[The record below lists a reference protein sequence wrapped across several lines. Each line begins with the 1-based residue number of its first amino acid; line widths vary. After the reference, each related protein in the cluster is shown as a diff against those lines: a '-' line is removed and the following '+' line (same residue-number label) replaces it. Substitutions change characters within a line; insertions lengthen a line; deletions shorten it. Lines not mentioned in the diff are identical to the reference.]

1 MPPPSPSTDPAESG
15 RRGPPPRRRRAR
27 VSAVVGVLAAL
38 VLLLVVAAPLGLLAA
53 LRTEAGTAWLLPHVP
68 DLTVEAPRG
77 ALLGGDFAADRVT
90 WLLPGPGDLLV
101 LDEPAWQGL
110 SITRSPDPGAWL
122 ALRVTRLQAARAT
135 YTPAPRPAAP
145 PSAAPTTLRLP
156 VALQVDALALGEFRT
171 PALGAAPVRE
181 IRARLQLGAEAGAQH
196 RIDGLHLVWDRVAA
210 DGSLRLGSDAPL
222 AVDALLRLQPAASAA
237 SAPSAAAAP
246 SGGSAASAPSP
257 GSASTAP
264 GTAGRATAPPSAAP
278 TVPDDWRAEV
288 RLSGPLARPALRAGV
303 RRGDGGGLP
312 LLEAD
317 ATLLPFAA
325 WPLAAL
331 QARTRDF
338 DLSAF
343 ASAAPRTALS
353 GQATVHTTGM
363 DQAAAADIQLDNTA
377 AGPWNEGRLPV
388 RSLQLRVQARPD
400 RPQVATIERFEAE
413 LGSAARPA
421 GRLGGRGGI
430 DGGRWT
436 LDATLDG
443 VAPHHLDAR
452 AAPMRLS
459 GTLALTGATTAS
471 PAPPGTGPGAAGAPA
486 AGDTVLTARGSLA
499 GRLEGTPAARPATKG
514 TARRAPAAVRPEV
527 RLAFDTTARLGA
539 DGALTVEVTQAEG
552 RAGGAAAT
560 VRGQLARAREGAP
573 WGIQARSTLTDFDP
587 RPWWSG
593 AGDSPWRR
601 GPHRLNGT
609 LAADL
614 QWRPEA
620 PPAAPRRAAPDPDPG
635 AAAHALLAP
644 WRGQA
649 SVELRPSVLA
659 GVALL
664 GRAELQARGADRAP
678 VDAQA
683 RVQLV
688 AAGNRLD
695 ASLTSR
701 ADRPADDRWQV
712 SVDAPALAAL
722 APAAALLGIA
732 APAAGSPRAGGTA
745 PPVAGRLVGQASAT
759 GRWPAVRSEG
769 RLEAQDLR
777 AGALALR
784 RGDLRWQLGTRADA
798 PADLS
803 ATVTALSV
811 AGTTADSA
819 SLRLEGTAR
828 QHRLSLSVDSQA
840 VPPAW
845 AAAGASPTVANGAA
859 PAASAAPIP
868 VAGPSPTRAE
878 LRAEG
883 GFVYASATAGT
894 LGASGWRGQVQTLTA
909 RSGQTAAAALGLRTG
924 DVAVDAAWAAGAAT
938 RVTVQPGRVEL
949 QAGPTTAAL
958 RWSRLAWQ
966 AAAAGAGASRIDAEA
981 TLEPLA
987 VAPILARLQPAFGW
1001 GGDLQV
1007 GGTISLQSS
1016 PRLRADVVLE
1026 RRRGDLSV
1034 TDEIGT
1040 QTLGLSDLRLGLNA
1054 DNGVWSFTQALAGS
1068 TLGVAAGAV
1077 VARTGSDTAWPTAA
1091 TPIQGVLELQVA
1103 NLGAWG
1109 PWVPAGWRLG
1119 GTLRTSATLGGR
1131 LGAPEY
1137 TGELRGRSLTVR
1149 NFAEGVNVTDGEVGI
1164 LLQGLTARID
1174 TFTAKAGTGTLRL
1187 TGGAS
1192 FGSAPRADVTLRADR
1207 FQLLGRVD
1215 RRIVAS
1221 GEGQLRLDPE
1231 RLAFDGRFAVDE
1243 GLVDFTRGDAP
1254 SLSDDVVV
1262 IRPPKGSGQPTAVAE
1277 REAVQKA
1284 GAAASRLGS
1293 EAAVARQA
1301 GAPAAAAKPPPAR
1314 AVALNLLVNL
1324 GRQLRLRGRGLD
1336 TGLQGELRI
1345 TSPGGRMAVN
1355 GTVSTQ
1361 GGTYQAYGQKL
1372 TIDRGSITFT
1382 GLVDNPRLDIE
1393 ATRPNT
1399 DVRVGVTV
1407 GGTATNP
1414 RIRLFSEPD
1423 LPEVD
1428 KLSWLV
1434 LGRATDGLG
1443 RTDTAL
1449 LQRAALALLAGEGP
1463 GVTDRITKA
1472 LGLDEVSLRQ
1482 TDGEVRETVISLG
1495 KQLSQRWYVGYER
1508 GLNATAGSWQLIY
1521 RIAQRLTLRAQ
1532 SGLEN
1537 SLDVIWTWRWQ

>member
-1 MPPPSPSTDPAESG
+1 MPPPSSPTSPAEPG
-15 RRGPPPRRRRAR
+15 RRGAPPRRRRVR
-27 VSAVVGVLAAL
+27 LSAVVGVLAGL
-38 VLLLVVAAPLGLLAA
+38 LLLLVVAAPLVLLTA
-53 LRTEAGTAWLLPHVP
+53 LRTEVGTAWLLRHLP
-68 DLTVEAPRG
+68 DLTIEAPRG

-101 LDEPAWQGL
+101 LDDPAWQGL
-110 SITRSPDPGAWL
+110 SITRSPDPGTWL
-122 ALRVTRLQAARAT
+122 ALRFTRLQATRAT

-171 PALGAAPVRE
+171 PALGTAPVRE
-181 IRARLQLGAEAGAQH
+181 VRARLQFGADAGAQH
-196 RIDGLHLVWDRVAA
+196 RIDGLQLVWDRIAV
-210 DGSLRLGSDAPL
+210 DGSLRLGSDAPVP
-222 AVDALLRLQPAASAA
+222 VDVMLKLQPAASAA
-237 SAPSAAAAP
+237 GSASMPPATPAAAGRAATPPSAAA
-246 SGGSAASAPSP
+246 GL
-257 GSASTAP
+257 
-264 GTAGRATAPPSAAP
+264 
-278 TVPDDWRAEV
+278 PDDWRAEL

-303 RRGDGGGLP
+303 RRGEAGGAP

-325 WPLAAL
+325 WPLADL
-331 QARTRDF
+331 QARTRDL

-343 ASAAPRTALS
+343 ASGAPRTALS
-353 GQATVHTTGM
+353 GQATVRATAM
-363 DQAAAADIQLDNTA
+363 DRAAEADIGLDNSA

-388 RSLQLRVQARPD
+388 RALQLRVQARPD

-413 LGSAARPA
+413 LGAAARPA
-421 GRLGGRGGI
+421 GRLRGRGSI
-430 DGGRWT
+430 DGDRWT

-443 VAPHHLDAR
+443 MAPQHLDAR
-452 AAPMRLS
+452 ASPMRLS
-459 GTLALTGATTAS
+459 GTLALTGMTTAPPT
-471 PAPPGTGPGAAGAPA
+471 PAGAGSAAAGVAA
-486 AGDTVLTARGSLA
+486 AGDTVLTARGGLS
-499 GRLEGTPAARPATKG
+499 GRLEDAPAVRPGRK
-514 TARRAPAAVRPEV
+514 TAGSSRRAVAAVRPEV
-527 RLAFDTTARLGA
+527 RLAFDAIARLGA
-539 DGALTVEVTQAEG
+539 EGALKIEVKEAVG
-552 RAGGAAAT
+552 RAGGAVAT
-560 VRGQLARAREGAP
+560 VRGQVDRAREGAP
-573 WGIQARSTLTDFDP
+573 WLIQARSTMTDFDP

-593 AGDSPWRR
+593 ADDSPWRR
-601 GPHRLNGT
+601 GPHRLNGS
-609 LAADL
+609 LVADL

-620 PPAAPRRAAPDPDPG
+620 APAAARTRPADTDPG
-635 AAAHALLAP
+635 AAAQALLAP

-649 SVELRPSVLA
+649 ALDLRPSVLA
-659 GVALL
+659 GVALQ
-664 GRAELQARGADRAP
+664 GRAELQARGAERAP

-695 ASLTSR
+695 ASLASR

-712 SVDAPALAAL
+712 AVDAPALAAL

-732 APAAGSPRAGGTA
+732 GPAAGPPRAGGSA
-745 PPVAGRLVGQASAT
+745 LPVAGRLVGQASAT
-759 GRWPAVRSEG
+759 GRWPAVRTEG
-769 RLEAQDLR
+769 RLAAQDLR
-777 AGALALR
+777 AGGLALR
-784 RGDLRWQLGTRADA
+784 RGDLRWQLGTRSDA

-803 ATVTALSV
+803 ATVTGLSV
-811 AGTTADSA
+811 AGTTADTA

-845 AAAGASPTVANGAA
+845 AAAGASPTGANGAA

-883 GFVYASATAGT
+883 GFVYASATSGT
-894 LGASGWRGQVQTLTA
+894 LGATGWRGQVQTLTA

-924 DVAVDAAWAAGAAT
+924 DVAVDAAWAAGAAA
-938 RVTVQPGRVEL
+938 RVTVQPGRLEL

-966 AAAAGAGASRIDAEA
+966 APPAGAGASRIDAEA

-1007 GGTISLQSS
+1007 GGTLSLQSA
-1016 PRLRADVVLE
+1016 PRLRADIVLE

-1068 TLGVAAGAV
+1068 TVGVAAGAV

-1164 LLQGLTARID
+1164 VLQGLTARID

-1192 FGSAPRADVTLRADR
+1192 FGSAPKADVTLRAER

-1221 GEGQLRLDPE
+1221 GEGQLQLDPT
-1231 RLAFDGRFAVDE
+1231 RLAFDGRFSVDE
-1243 GLVDFTRGDAP
+1243 GLIDFTRGDAP

-1262 IRPPKGSGQPTAVAE
+1262 IRPPKGSAQATAVVQ
-1277 REAVQKA
+1277 REAAQKA

-1293 EAAVARQA
+1293 EAAVAREA
-1301 GAPAAAAKPPPAR
+1301 GATTAATKPPPTR

-1324 GRQLRLRGRGLD
+1324 GQQLRLRGRGLD
-1336 TGLQGELRI
+1336 TGLRGELRI
-1345 TSPGGRMAVN
+1345 TSPGGRLSVN

-1372 TIDRGSITFT
+1372 SIDRGSITFN

-1449 LQRAALALLAGEGP
+1449 LQRAALALLSGEGP

-1537 SLDVIWTWRWQ
+1537 SIDVIWTWRWQ